1 MTRIEVESGIE
12 VFVQDWGTGKPIVF
26 IHGFP
31 FSHRIFEYQMIA
43 LVQQG
48 YRTIGIDLRGFGQSD
63 KPWNG
68 NDYDTWISD
77 IRKVIEVLDLHDV
90 TLVGFSMGG
99 AITAHYVATQNDAR
113 VTQLVLLGAA
123 APIAA
128 PNPEDKQLIE
138 GFIQAIL
145 SDSAAFASNFV
156 QQAFY
161 HPLSA
166 ESLRFLAEMGT
177 VTSLRTL
184 IRSQEELRDRNLLP
198 EIGDIQ
204 IPTLICHGVHD
215 KVVPIAA
222 GEAQQQL
229 IKGAQLI
236 RFEESGHGLFYEEK
250 DRLTQALLSFV
261 G

>member
-1 MTRIEVESGIE
+1 MTCIEVESGIA
-12 VFVQDWGTGKPIVF
+12 VFVQDWGSGKPIMF

-31 FSHRIFEYQMIA
+31 FSHRIFEYQMVA
-43 LVQQG
+43 LAQQG
-48 YRTIGIDLRGFGQSD
+48 YRAIGIDLRGFGQSD

-68 NDYDTWISD
+68 NDYDTWVSD
-77 IRKVIEVLDLHDV
+77 IRQVIEALDLRDV

-99 AITAHYVATQNDAR
+99 AITAHYAATQNDAR

-128 PNPEDKQLIE
+128 PQPEDKNQIE

-145 SDSAAFASNFV
+145 TDPANFAHNFV

-161 HPLSA
+161 QPLSP
-166 ESLRFLAEMGT
+166 ELLRFLAEMGT
-177 VTSLRTL
+177 AVSLRTL
-184 IRSQEELRDRNLLP
+184 VRAQEELRDRNLVP
-198 EIGDIQ
+198 EMSNIQ

-229 IKGAQLI
+229 IKDAQLM

-261 G
+261 S